1 VFFSDNGIYLTLGRY
16 CSVILMPN
24 TLPTSDAINFDAIIA
39 AFYQHGWVWLPDFL
53 SPQLNA
59 ALLHEA
65 QHKAVLRPAG
75 IGRQSDHQL
84 NQQVRRDATQW
95 FDGQSAA
102 QQHYLALMAQLQ
114 LVFNRRCFLGLFD
127 FECHFARYNQGDYYH
142 KHLDAFSGRSNR
154 VLTTVSYLNSV
165 HRGGELA
172 LYNEDDVLIAQL
184 LPTAGSLV
192 LFESE
197 RFPHAVLP
205 AVDTRYSIAGWFRK
219 NSSSHG
225 VLDPAS

>member
-1 VFFSDNGIYLTLGRY
+1 
-16 CSVILMPN
+16 M
-24 TLPTSDAINFDAIIA
+24 
-39 AFYQHGWVWLPDFL
+39 
-53 SPQLNA
+53 
-59 ALLHEA
+59 HEA
-65 QHKAVLRPAG
+65 QFEAELTPAG
-75 IGRQSDHQL
+75 IGRQNDHQL

-95 FDGQSAA
+95 FDGKSAA

-127 FECHFARYNQGDYYH
+127 FECHFARYQQGDYYQ
-142 KHLDAFSGRSNR
+142 KHMDAFSGRSNR

-165 HRGGELA
+165 TAGGELA
-172 LYNEDDVLIAQL
+172 LYNEQHQLIDKF

-197 RFPHAVLP
+197 RFPHEVLP
-205 AVDTRYSIAGWFRK
+205 AIDTRYSIAGWFRK
-219 NSSSHG
+219 NASING

>member
-1 VFFSDNGIYLTLGRY
+1 MPTTL
-16 CSVILMPN
+16 S
-24 TLPTSDAINFDAIIA
+24 SDALNFDTIVDT
-39 AFYQHGWVWLPDFL
+39 FYQYGWVWLPQFVN
-53 SPQLNA
+53 PQLNA

-65 QHKAVLRPAG
+65 QHEAELTPAG
-75 IGRQSDHQL
+75 IGRRSDHQL

-95 FDGQSAA
+95 FDGKSVA

-114 LVFNRRCFLGLFD
+114 QVFNRRCFLGLFD
-127 FECHFARYNQGDYYH
+127 FECHFARYQQGDYYH

-165 HRGGELA
+165 QSGGELA
-172 LYNEDDVLIAQL
+172 LYDENDSLIKHF

-219 NSSSHG
+219 NASING

>member
-1 VFFSDNGIYLTLGRY
+1 MPMTL
-16 CSVILMPN
+16 SATDEL
-24 TLPTSDAINFDAIIA
+24 NFDAIVDT
-39 AFYQHGWVWLPDFL
+39 FYQQGWVWLHNFL
-53 SPQLNA
+53 SPELNA

-65 QHKAVLRPAG
+65 QFDAELTPAG
-75 IGRQSDHQL
+75 IGRHNAHQL

-95 FDGQSAA
+95 FDGTSMA
-102 QQHYLALMAQLQ
+102 QQHYLQLMAELK

-127 FECHFARYNQGDYYH
+127 FECHFARYQHGDYYK

-154 VLTTVSYLNSV
+154 VLTTVSYLNTV
-165 HRGGELA
+165 QQCGELA
-172 LYNEDDVLIAQL
+172 LYDESDNL
-184 LPTAGSLV
+184 LTTLKPTAGSLI

-219 NSSSHG
+219 NASING
-225 VLDPAS
+225 VLDPAR

>member
-1 VFFSDNGIYLTLGRY
+1 
-16 CSVILMPN
+16 MHN
-24 TLPTSDAINFDAIIA
+24 TVLASDALNFDAIID
-39 AFYQHGWVWLPDFL
+39 AFYQHGWVWLPHFL
-53 SPQLNA
+53 SDELNE
-59 ALLHEA
+59 ALLYEA
-65 QHKAVLRPAG
+65 QHEAELTPAG
-75 IGRQSDHQL
+75 IGRLSDHQL

-95 FDGQSAA
+95 FDGQSPA

-114 LVFNRRCFLGLFD
+114 QVFNRRCFLGLFD
-127 FECHFARYNQGDYYH
+127 FECHFARYRRGDYYH

-165 HRGGELA
+165 TEGGELA
-172 LYNEDDVLIAQL
+172 LYNEHNVLIDNF
-184 LPTAGSLV
+184 LPTAGSLM

-205 AVDTRYSIAGWFRK
+205 AIDTRYSIAGWFRK
-219 NSSSHG
+219 NASING

>member
-1 VFFSDNGIYLTLGRY
+1 
-16 CSVILMPN
+16 MPD
-24 TLPTSDAINFDAIIA
+24 TVLPADPLNFDTIID
-39 AFYQHGWVWLPDFL
+39 AFYQHGWVWLPEFL
-53 SPQLNA
+53 TPELNT

-65 QHKAVLRPAG
+65 KYEAELTPAG
-75 IGRQSDHQL
+75 IGRQNAHQL
-84 NQQVRRDATQW
+84 NQQIRRDATQW
-95 FDGQSAA
+95 FDGQSPA

-114 LVFNRRCFLGLFD
+114 QAFNRRCFLGLFD
-127 FECHFARYNQGDYYH
+127 FECHFARYCRGDYYQ

-154 VLTTVSYLNSV
+154 VLTTVSYLNTV
-165 HRGGELA
+165 PKGGELA
-172 LYNEDDVLIAQL
+172 LYTEHDQLIAEF

-219 NSSSHG
+219 NTSING
-225 VLDPAS
+225 VLDPAN

>member
-1 VFFSDNGIYLTLGRY
+1 MSAVVNAGDTL
-16 CSVILMPN
+16 
-24 TLPTSDAINFDAIIA
+24 NFDAIID
-39 AFYQHGWVWLPDFL
+39 AFYQHGWVWLPNFL
-53 SPQLNA
+53 SAELNS

-65 QHKAVLRPAG
+65 QHEAELTPAG
-75 IGRQSDHQL
+75 IGRLGDHQL

-95 FDGQSAA
+95 FDGQSTA

-114 LVFNRRCFLGLFD
+114 TVFNRRCFLGLFD
-127 FECHFARYNQGDYYH
+127 FECHFARYRQGDYYQ
-142 KHLDAFSGRSNR
+142 KHVDAFSGRSNR

-165 HRGGELA
+165 SRGGELA
-172 LYNEDDVLIAQL
+172 LYNEHDQLIDKF
-184 LPTAGSLV
+184 LPTAGSLI

-205 AVDTRYSIAGWFRK
+205 AIDTRYSIAGWFRK
-219 NSSSHG
+219 NASING

>member
-1 VFFSDNGIYLTLGRY
+1 MSGSLLASDTL
-16 CSVILMPN
+16 
-24 TLPTSDAINFDAIIA
+24 NFDAIID
-39 AFYQHGWVWLPDFL
+39 AFYQHGWVWLPNFL
-53 SPQLNA
+53 SAELNN

-65 QHKAVLRPAG
+65 QFEAELTPAG
-75 IGRQSDHQL
+75 IGRQNDHQL
-84 NQQVRRDATQW
+84 NQKVRRDATQW
-95 FDGQSAA
+95 FDGNSTA

-127 FECHFARYNQGDYYH
+127 FECHFARYQRGDYYQ

-165 HRGGELA
+165 TAGGELA
-172 LYNEDDVLIAQL
+172 LYNEQNQLIDKF

-197 RFPHAVLP
+197 RFPHEVLP

-219 NSSSHG
+219 NASING

>member
-1 VFFSDNGIYLTLGRY
+1 M
-16 CSVILMPN
+16 SVIVN
-24 TLPTSDAINFDAIIA
+24 TGDALNFDAIID
-39 AFYQHGWVWLPDFL
+39 AFYQHGWVWLPNFL

-65 QHKAVLRPAG
+65 QHEAELTPAG
-75 IGRQSDHQL
+75 IGRHNDHQL
-84 NQQVRRDATQW
+84 NQHIRRDATQW
-95 FDGQSAA
+95 FDGKSAA
-102 QQHYLALMAQLQ
+102 QQQYLALMAQLQ

-127 FECHFARYNQGDYYH
+127 FECHFARYKQGDYYQ
-142 KHLDAFSGRSNR
+142 KHRDAFSGRSNR

-165 HRGGELA
+165 TQGGELA
-172 LYNEDDVLIAQL
+172 LYNEDEQLIDKF

-205 AVDTRYSIAGWFRK
+205 AVDSRYSIAGWFRK
-219 NSSSHG
+219 NASING
-225 VLDPAS
+225 VLDPAR